1 MFFDSIIFVIKNNPT
16 NIMIDQ
22 KNSPE
27 TGNKKQIIK
36 ERINEFLKK
45 APKELKNS
53 FYFIWDIGK
62 TLFFVITIA
71 FLIRFYLVQPF
82 YVEGQSMEP
91 SFNNGE
97 YLLID
102 ELTYHFRA
110 PERGEVIVFKPP
122 ISTYQNYIK
131 RIIALPNEEIDFKE
145 NSGFVIKNQ
154 KEQNGATLEENYL
167 TPETPTRGEKNVK
180 LEDKN
185 YFVMGD
191 NRTQSSDSRV
201 FGPVFKGS
209 ITGRVW
215 FYIKTE
221 PWKTF
226 HLGKLSLTIPKIKSF
241 GRIPKPTY
249 KIDNLT
255 MLFLP
260 QNKTDWNS

>member
-1 MFFDSIIFVIKNNPT
+1 MMD
-16 NIMIDQ
+16 
-22 KNSPE
+22 
-27 TGNKKQIIK
+27 
-36 ERINEFLKK
+36 LKK
-45 APKELKNS
+45 RPEVEEEKQVLRNNIAEVTKEVLNKIKGYI
-53 FYFIWDIGK
+53 FFIWDIGK
-62 TLFFVITIA
+62 TLFFVIAIA

-91 SFNNGE
+91 NFNNGE

-102 ELTYHFRA
+102 ELSYHFRP

-145 NSGFVIKNQ
+145 SSGFVVKNQ
-154 KEQNGATLEENYL
+154 KSPNGEILEEGYL
-167 TPETPTRGEKNVK
+167 TPETPTRGEKDIK

-201 FGPVFKGS
+201 FGPVFKGN

-226 HLGKLSLTIPKIKSF
+226 RLGSLSFTIPKIKAI
-241 GRIPKPTY
+241 GRIPKPEY
-249 KIDNLT
+249 KIDSLTTLLLSQDNLNRN
-255 MLFLP
+255 P
-260 QNKTDWNS
+260 